1 MADAACSSGSLY
13 WRVTEADGL
22 VRILG
27 TIRES
32 VIAESTLRVESE
44 GRVAGAAFI
53 HGSVDEQFRGR
64 GLGTA
69 MLTWAAAVV
78 RGTSRAPA
86 AAGATL
92 RIDVADAP
100 LDAVDLFKANGFEL
114 AVAEDEMECEIAAAP
129 GASLRPHM
137 SVTPWCAETA
147 PEFFRVYKES
157 FCDRPGF
164 PGWSEAQWRAAFT
177 CGAGFRPD
185 LSLLLRSAREP
196 IAYALCDVATA
207 DTAAIGAILQMGAIP
222 TWRGRGVA
230 DRVIAA
236 VFERFRAEGLSKAR
250 LSVNVNNPRARRAYE
265 RVGFRAI
272 GQYQSYRKLLD

>member
-1 MADAACSSGSLY
+1 MADDAGSGGCLC

-27 TIRES
+27 TIGES
-32 VIAESTLRVESE
+32 VVAESTLRLERDA
-44 GRVAGAAFI
+44 RVAGVAFI
-53 HGSVDEQFRGR
+53 QGAVDEQFRGR

-69 MLTWAAAVV
+69 MLAWAAAVA
-78 RGTSRAPA
+78 RGTDGAP
-86 AAGATL
+86 ATL
-92 RIDVADAP
+92 RIDLADAP
-100 LDAVDLFKANGFEL
+100 LDAVELFKANGFEL
-114 AVAEDEMECEIAAAP
+114 AVAEDEMECDIDATPAQA
-129 GASLRPHM
+129 LRPHM
-137 SVTPWCAETA
+137 TVTPWCAETA
-147 PEFFRVYKES
+147 PEFFRVYQES
-157 FCDRPGF
+157 FRDRPGF
-164 PGWSEAQWRAAFT
+164 PGWGEAQWRAAFT
-177 CGAGFRPD
+177 SGSSFRPD

-196 IAYALCDVATA
+196 IAYALCDVGAG

-230 DRVIAA
+230 DRVLAA

-272 GQYQSYRKLLD
+272 GQYQSYRKRLD